1 MEISVAC
8 TLSQTDLSN
17 RQKELNALQQAVCEV
32 RQTSDGFAL
41 RFDGST
47 DNLMAIAHVIAKE
60 RLCCRFLQ
68 FSLIAEP
75 GAGPLWLK
83 VSGPNNT
90 SQFLLE
96 MFGFSETFSKLPT
109 SSSCCSS

>member
-1 MEISVAC
+1 MKIPVAC

-32 RQTSDGFAL
+32 RQISDGFAL
-41 RFDGST
+41 RFDSST
-47 DNLMAIAHVIAKE
+47 DNVMAIAHVIAKE
-60 RLCCRFLQ
+60 RLCCRFLR
-68 FSLIAEP
+68 FSLIVEP
-75 GAGPLWLK
+75 GTGPLWLE

-96 MFGFSETFSKLPT
+96 MFGFGETCSKLPT
-109 SSSCCSS
+109 NSSCCSS